1 MQYGE
6 FARPP
11 GEMLH
16 QQFGDGDFVFGRFGQ
31 RNADRIAD
39 AVGHQRP
46 DAHGALDAPLDA
58 VSGLG
63 NAQMNRIVHI
73 FGVHRFDQ
81 ETIGGDHDPRIA
93 RLHRHDDLIEPLR
106 LADPQKLHRRDD
118 HALRRI
124 APAVENALRERP
136 VIDTD
141 AQCDAPLAA
150 LGDQRLQLAVIRTV
164 IARIDAHLVDI
175 FRGDG
180 GDLRHEVD
188 VGDDRRV
195 ETVLTHSPY
204 NVCEVLALAAALR
217 RETHDPASG
226 TVDPLD
232 LGRAGF
238 GIVGVGIGHRLY
250 GDRMPAADHDPPD
263 AHFAARTAAVFRKI
277 HNRSR
282 LQRSGPHRPVAAP
295 DCSEYCRDTAC
306 PCENIFYKD
315 SASRAQSR
323 KSAMPRRRLSKP
335 EFIFGKDNTQFC
347 ELRIIRYISKNPQS
361 CAP

>member
-1 MQYGE
+1 
-6 FARPP
+6 
-11 GEMLH
+11 
-16 QQFGDGDFVFGRFGQ
+16 
-31 RNADRIAD
+31 
-39 AVGHQRP
+39 
-46 DAHGALDAPLDA
+46 
-58 VSGLG
+58 
-63 NAQMNRIVHI
+63 MNRIVHI

-195 ETVLTHSPY
+195 ETVLTPPITTRPMRTSP
-204 NVCEVLALAAALR
+204 
-217 RETHDPASG
+217 
-226 TVDPLD
+226 
-232 LGRAGF
+232 LGR
-238 GIVGVGIGHRLY
+238 RLY
-250 GDRMPAADHDPPD
+250 SERFIIVHACNAAD
-263 AHFAARTAAVFRKI
+263 RTVP
-277 HNRSR
+277 S
-282 LQRSGPHRPVAAP
+282 QRRIAPNTAGTRPVRAKISLTKTVQVERRA
-295 DCSEYCRDTAC
+295 ENRLCRDAAC
-306 PCENIFYKD
+306 LSRSLSSAKITHNFANCE
-315 SASRAQSR
+315 
-323 KSAMPRRRLSKP
+323 
-335 EFIFGKDNTQFC
+335 
-347 ELRIIRYISKNPQS
+347 
-361 CAP
+361 